1 MKGLRR
7 FLVRLAASITRHPD
21 EKRLTEEVKEH
32 LAMQTAEN
40 IGAGM
45 SPEEARR
52 QAVLKFGAVEAIKEG
67 YRDQRTLPAL
77 DNLIQDIRYA
87 LRGLRKNP
95 GFTAVAIITLALG
108 IGATT
113 AIFTVV
119 NAVLLRP
126 LPYTEPD
133 RLVMIRTEGIG
144 GAAEPLLN
152 GAEIQDIRA
161 ATHVFDQV
169 AAIVAVVGSVTGESE
184 MERVTTANV
193 TDNFLP
199 MLGVVPLLGRPLD
212 EQIDVSTEAILS
224 VVISHELWQR
234 RYGGDPDIIGR
245 PTEVNNIPVTVVGV
259 MPRSFK
265 LLLRKDTDVAA
276 LIDIWLT
283 TGLERFDRQARS
295 RTVIARLARGV
306 TLDRARN
313 EMAALSARVTADHK
327 DVYARAPLQLH
338 VEPLQDDTV
347 SDVRATLLA
356 LMGSVALVLL
366 IACANV
372 ANLVIARLTGRMNEF
387 AVRSAIG
394 ADRGRLFRQLMTE
407 SLILGMIGG
416 LAGVFVAQ
424 WTGSLLLWLRP
435 SGLPPVNVA
444 VDGST
449 LMFAVGITVATILMY
464 SVIPALCAARINVA
478 HALNRGRAGRSPS
491 RRISSALVIGE
502 IALSVVLLVGAGL
515 MIRTIVALQA
525 VRTGF
530 NADGVL
536 TMQAQIRTRD
546 FTQDAVRGRWQ
557 FYRAAVEQLSALPGV
572 QSVSAVRPLP
582 LESTVFTDRF
592 ARVGTSDELIAT
604 WHTTLPGF
612 FRTMGIRLLEGR
624 EFEPM
629 DMDQRRPVAI
639 VDERFAR
646 TAWPGARA
654 VGQRL
659 WRVAPKAAPMEVIGV
674 VDHVHAQSLRNEG
687 GPQVYFPYHRHALG
701 DLAIVMR
708 VSGDPMLLANEA
720 RSTFES
726 LGGRRPAYDVRPL
739 TAYVEDATHEAR
751 FIVALLSIFAGLA
764 LVLAAIGIYG
774 VINEVV
780 VQSTREIG
788 VRIALGS
795 GRGEVLRLVL
805 ARAGVLTAGGLMLG
819 IVGAAAATRYLQAM
833 LFGLTALD
841 PPTYAVVIL
850 VFGAVALLASYVPA
864 RRAARVDPLVALRY
878 E

>member
-687 GPQVYFPYHRHALG
+687 GPQVYLPYHRHALG

-739 TAYVEDATHEAR
+739 TAYVEDAHMKRDSLWRCSPSLPVWRWCWQRSA
-751 FIVALLSIFAGLA
+751 F
-764 LVLAAIGIYG
+764 
-774 VINEVV
+774 
-780 VQSTREIG
+780 
-788 VRIALGS
+788 
-795 GRGEVLRLVL
+795 
-805 ARAGVLTAGGLMLG
+805 TA
-819 IVGAAAATRYLQAM
+819 
-833 LFGLTALD
+833 
-841 PPTYAVVIL
+841 
-850 VFGAVALLASYVPA
+850 
-864 RRAARVDPLVALRY
+864 
-878 E
+878 